1 MALLFPALAGK
12 VIGKTGGLSG
22 NIVKAIEW
30 AQDEGANVI
39 SMSLGMDFPGYVAA
53 LTEQGIQQNA
63 AVSKALEGYRA
74 NVSLFERLASL
85 VRSKSNITQPTL
97 IIAAAGNESKKP
109 TYDIAVAPP
118 AVSEGFISVAAVG
131 QDTAGLKIAP
141 FSNVGANIAAPGV
154 DIISAKVGG
163 GLTSKSGTSMATP
176 HVTGVAALFT
186 QKLLASGLTATAS
199 YLFAMVLAS
208 AGTQSLAPGFNP
220 LDIGSGVIR
229 APQN

>member
-1 MALLFPALAGK
+1 VKKALIGK
-12 VIGKTGGLSG
+12 VIGKSGGVSG

-39 SMSLGMDFPGYVAA
+39 SMSLGMDFPGYVAG
-53 LTEQGIQQNA
+53 LTAQGIQQNA

-85 VRSKSNITQPTL
+85 VRSKSNITQPTI

-131 QDTAGLKIAP
+131 QDTAGLRIAP
-141 FSNVGANIAAPGV
+141 FSNIGANIAAPGI

-163 GLTSKSGTSMATP
+163 GLASKSGTSMATP
-176 HVTGVAALFT
+176 HVAGVAALFM
-186 QKLLASGLTATAS
+186 QKLVASGLTATAS
-199 YLFAMVLAS
+199 QLSAMVLAS
-208 AGTQSLAPGFNP
+208 AGTQALATGFSP
-220 LDIGSGVIR
+220 LDVGSGLIR
-229 APQN
+229 APQS